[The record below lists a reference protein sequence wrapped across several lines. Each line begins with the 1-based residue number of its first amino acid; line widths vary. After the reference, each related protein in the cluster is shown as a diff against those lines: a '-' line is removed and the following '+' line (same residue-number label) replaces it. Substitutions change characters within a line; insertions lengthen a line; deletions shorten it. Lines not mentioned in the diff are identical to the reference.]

1 MGRIVW
7 YYLRFIDP
15 TNENALI
22 DKSLEKYWMPVDL
35 YVGGAEHA
43 VLHLLY
49 ARFWHKVL
57 YDIGVVSTKEPFQ
70 KLVSQGMILGE
81 VEYTAFVDEK
91 SGEYVSAGSKE
102 ARNAI
107 ATKLDSSKV
116 TKKGD
121 GFVLTENPKIKVNS
135 RAFKMSKSRG
145 NVVNPDDVVSEY
157 GEDSLRLYEMFMG
170 PLTDVKVWQTS
181 GVSGCYRF
189 LSRAYRLFENESAIT
204 NENATEEQLR
214 DTNKMIAKVT
224 EATETLSFN
233 VAIAAMM
240 EFTNAAT
247 KWETKP
253 RECLEPFAL
262 CLSPYA
268 PHLSEELYARLASSS
283 SSEQVTSNAYVSWPE
298 ADTQYLV
305 EDTIEMGVQIN
316 GKTRGSI
323 KVALD
328 ATEDVAMRLAKSE
341 PSVEKF
347 LDGKEIKKVIY
358 KAGKIL
364 NIVVPK

>member
-1 MGRIVW
+1 
-7 YYLRFIDP
+7 
-15 TNENALI
+15 
-22 DKSLEKYWMPVDL
+22 
-35 YVGGAEHA
+35 
-43 VLHLLY
+43 
-49 ARFWHKVL
+49 
-57 YDIGVVSTKEPFQ
+57 
-70 KLVSQGMILGE
+70 
-81 VEYTAFVDEK
+81 
-91 SGEYVSAGSKE
+91 
-102 ARNAI
+102 
-107 ATKLDSSKV
+107 
-116 TKKGD
+116 
-121 GFVLTENPKIKVNS
+121 
-135 RAFKMSKSRG
+135 MSKSRG

-157 GEDSLRLYEMFMG
+157 GADSLRLYEMFMG